1 MVVMLRN
8 ARMLVGGVLLAESRF
23 KCEPM
28 SSRGSCCPVGFKES
42 DEWEGVYASEAG
54 SGFDS
59 DARRFENFRL
69 I

>member
-8 ARMLVGGVLLAESRF
+8 ARMLVGGVSLAESRF
-23 KCEPM
+23 ECEPM
-28 SSRGSCCPVGFKES
+28 SSRGSCCSVSFKES
-42 DEWEGVYASEAG
+42 DEWEGVYASEAE
-54 SGFDS
+54 SEF